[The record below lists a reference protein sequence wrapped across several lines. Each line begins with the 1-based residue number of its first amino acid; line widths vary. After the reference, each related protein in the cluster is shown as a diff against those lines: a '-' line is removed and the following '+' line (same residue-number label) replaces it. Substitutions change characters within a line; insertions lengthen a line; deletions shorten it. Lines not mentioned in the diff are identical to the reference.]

1 MATQTRIAKQTNACA
16 YTKAANAKVMVRVV
30 VVDVTPPSHSRWP
43 FSLSAAM
50 GEGGERLLHRIRG

>member
-1 MATQTRIAKQTNACA
+1 MATQTRIAKKTNACA

-30 VVDVTPPSHSRWP
+30 VDVTPPSHSRWP
-43 FSLSAAM
+43 FSLSAI